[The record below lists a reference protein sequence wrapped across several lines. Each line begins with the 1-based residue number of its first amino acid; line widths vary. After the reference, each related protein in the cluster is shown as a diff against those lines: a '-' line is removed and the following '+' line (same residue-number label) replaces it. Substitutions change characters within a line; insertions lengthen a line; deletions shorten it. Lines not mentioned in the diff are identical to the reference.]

1 MFLAARPCK
10 MMRKRSFPLNNSNLS
25 HLLYLNF
32 IYLYLD
38 HLTVSFVMIVTGA
51 WQELRVQDSVL
62 CTASLSAP

>member
-1 MFLAARPCK
+1 MFLTARPYK
-10 MMRKRSFPLNNSNLS
+10 MMRKRSFSLNNRNLS

-38 HLTVSFVMIVTGA
+38 HLAISFVMIVTGE